1 MKETHFLDVFTKITN
16 KELVLDIYH
25 KPTNSFGY
33 LRYTSC
39 HPPHTKKNIAKS
51 LGKRIVRIV
60 SHNRERRINE
70 LQTLLRNQNHPKRVI
85 EESLASMFQPEK
97 GNQNQD
103 IIPFVHTFNPNHK
116 FDRDKIKN
124 FARKSTNDTIKRV
137 FGDCGVFGGV

>member
-1 MKETHFLDVFTKITN
+1 M
-16 KELVLDIYH
+16 LDIYQ

-60 SHNRERRINE
+60 SHNRDKRIDE
-70 LQTLLRNQNHPKRVI
+70 LQLFLRNRGHPKQVI
-85 EESLASMFQPEK
+85 KDSLASMFQPEK
-97 GNQNQD
+97 ENKNQE

-137 FGDCGVFGGV
+137 FEIVGLSWRQGNQGT